1 MMMGNAMRWEAMDDQ
16 FDNLVRNLF
25 RPVAVTT
32 RDVVVPIRMD
42 VSEKENAYVVHADM
56 PGVKKED
63 IKIEIDGN
71 EVSISAET
79 KNEKDVKDGD
89 RVLRSERYYGK
100 VSRSFT
106 LASEV
111 DEAAA
116 SAKYENGVLEL
127 ALPKK
132 AVVKAKL
139 VSVA

>member
-1 MMMGNAMRWEAMDDQ
+1 MGNVMRWEAVDDQ
-16 FDNLVRNLF
+16 FDSLVRNLF

-42 VSEKENAYVVHADM
+42 VSEKDNAYVVHADM

-79 KNEKDVKDGD
+79 KNQKEVKDGD

-132 AVVKAKL
+132 AVAKAKL
-139 VSVA
+139 LAVA

>member
-1 MMMGNAMRWEAMDDQ
+1 MGNVLRWEALDDQ
-16 FDNLVRNLF
+16 FDNLVRNIF
-25 RPVAVTT
+25 QPVAITT
-32 RDVVVPIRMD
+32 RDVVAPIRMD
-42 VSEKENAYVVHADM
+42 VSEKENAYIVHADM
-56 PGVKKED
+56 PGLKKED

-79 KNEKDVKDGD
+79 KNEKDLKDGD

-100 VSRSFT
+100 VSRSFS
-106 LASEV
+106 LEQEV

-139 VSVA
+139 VSVV

>member
-1 MMMGNAMRWEAMDDQ
+1 MTSLMRWETMDDQ
-16 FDNLVRNLF
+16 FNNLVRNVF
-25 RPVAVTT
+25 RPVSVTT

-42 VSEKENAYVVHADM
+42 VSEKDDTYVVHAEM
-56 PGVKKED
+56 PGIKKED

-79 KNEKDVKDGD
+79 KNEKDIKDGE

-106 LASEV
+106 LANEV

-132 AVVKAKL
+132 AVAKAKL

>member
-1 MMMGNAMRWEAMDDQ
+1 MGNVMRWEAVDDQ
-16 FDNLVRNLF
+16 FDSLVRNLF
-25 RPVAVTT
+25 RPVAVTA

-42 VSEKENAYVVHADM
+42 VSEKDNAYVVHADM

-63 IKIEIDGN
+63 IKIEIDCN

-79 KNEKDVKDGD
+79 KNQKEVKDGD

-132 AVVKAKL
+132 AVAKAKL
-139 VSVA
+139 LAVA

>member
-1 MMMGNAMRWEAMDDQ
+1 MGNVMRWDALDDQ

-42 VSEKENAYVVHADM
+42 VSEQENSYVVHAEM

-71 EVSISAET
+71 EVSISAEA
-79 KNEKDVKDGD
+79 KNDKEVKEGE
-89 RVLRSERYYGK
+89 RVIRSERYYGK
-100 VSRSFT
+100 ISRSFT
-106 LASEV
+106 LANEV
-111 DEAAA
+111 DENAA
-116 SAKYENGVLEL
+116 SAKFENGVLEL

-132 AVVKAKL
+132 AVAKAKL
-139 VSVA
+139 VSVI

>member
-1 MMMGNAMRWEAMDDQ
+1 MVNVLRREALDDQ
-16 FDNLVRNLF
+16 FDNLVRNIF

-32 RDVVVPIRMD
+32 RDVVAPIRMD
-42 VSEKENAYVVHADM
+42 VSEKENAYIVHADM
-56 PGVKKED
+56 PGLKKED

-79 KNEKDVKDGD
+79 KNDKGVKDGD

-106 LASEV
+106 LAQEV

-132 AVVKAKL
+132 AVAKAKL

>member
-1 MMMGNAMRWEAMDDQ
+1 MVNVLRREALDDQ
-16 FDNLVRNLF
+16 FDNLVRNIF
-25 RPVAVTT
+25 RPVAITT

-42 VSEKENAYVVHADM
+42 VSEKENAYIVHADM
-56 PGVKKED
+56 PGLKKED

-79 KNEKDVKDGD
+79 KNDKDVKDGD

-100 VSRSFT
+100 VSRSFS
-106 LASEV
+106 LAQEV

-132 AVVKAKL
+132 AVAKAKL
-139 VSVA
+139 VAVA

>member
-1 MMMGNAMRWEAMDDQ
+1 MVNVLRREALDDQ
-16 FDNLVRNLF
+16 FDNLVRNIF

-32 RDVVVPIRMD
+32 RDVVAPIRMD
-42 VSEKENAYVVHADM
+42 VSEKENAYIVHADM
-56 PGVKKED
+56 PGLKKED

-79 KNEKDVKDGD
+79 KNEKDLKDGD

-100 VSRSFT
+100 VSRSFS
-106 LASEV
+106 LEQEV

>member
-1 MMMGNAMRWEAMDDQ
+1 MVNVLRREALDDQ
-16 FDNLVRNLF
+16 FDNLVRNIF
-25 RPVAVTT
+25 RPAALTT
-32 RDVVVPIRMD
+32 RDVVAPIRMD
-42 VSEKENAYVVHADM
+42 VSEKEDAYIVHADM
-56 PGVKKED
+56 PGLKKED

-106 LASEV
+106 LAQEV

-132 AVVKAKL
+132 AVAKAKL
-139 VSVA
+139 VAVA

>member
-1 MMMGNAMRWEAMDDQ
+1 MGNVMRLEALDDQ
-16 FDNLVRNLF
+16 FGNLVRNLIS
-25 RPVAVTT
+25 PVGVTT
-32 RDVVVPIRMD
+32 RDVVLPIRLD
-42 VSEKENAYVVHADM
+42 VSEKENAYVVHAEI

-79 KNEKDVKDGD
+79 KNEKDLKDGD

-106 LASEV
+106 LANDV

-132 AVVKAKL
+132 VTAKAK
-139 VSVA
+139 VVTVV

>member
-1 MMMGNAMRWEAMDDQ
+1 MKMGNMMRWEAVDDQ
-16 FDNLVRNLF
+16 FDSLVRNLF

-42 VSEKENAYVVHADM
+42 VSEKDNAYVVHADM

-79 KNEKDVKDGD
+79 KNQKEVKDGD

-106 LASEV
+106 LANEV

-132 AVVKAKL
+132 AVAKAKL
-139 VSVA
+139 LAVA

>member
-1 MMMGNAMRWEAMDDQ
+1 MVNVLRREALDDQ
-16 FDNLVRNLF
+16 FDNLVRNIF

-32 RDVVVPIRMD
+32 RDVVAPIRMD
-42 VSEKENAYVVHADM
+42 VSEKESAYIVHADM
-56 PGVKKED
+56 PGLKKED

-79 KNEKDVKDGD
+79 KNEKDLKDGD

-106 LASEV
+106 LAQEV

-132 AVVKAKL
+132 AVAKAKL
-139 VSVA
+139 VAVG

>member
-1 MMMGNAMRWEAMDDQ
+1 MANVMRWEAMDDQ
-16 FDNLVRNLF
+16 LDNLVRSFF
-25 RPVAVTT
+25 RPASVTT

-42 VSEKENAYVVHADM
+42 VSEKENAYVVHAEM

-71 EVSISAET
+71 EVAISAET
-79 KNEKDVKDGD
+79 KNEKEVKDGD

-106 LASEV
+106 LAQEV

-116 SAKYENGVLEL
+116 SAKFENGVLEL

-132 AVVKAKL
+132 AVAKAKL
-139 VSVA
+139 VSIA

>member
-1 MMMGNAMRWEAMDDQ
+1 MVNVLRREALDDQ
-16 FDNLVRNLF
+16 FDNLIRNIF

-32 RDVVVPIRMD
+32 RDVVAPIRMD
-42 VSEKENAYVVHADM
+42 VSEKENAYIVHADM
-56 PGVKKED
+56 PGLKKED

-79 KNEKDVKDGD
+79 KNEKDLKDGD

-100 VSRSFT
+100 VSRSFS
-106 LASEV
+106 LAQEV

-139 VSVA
+139 VSVV

>member
-1 MMMGNAMRWEAMDDQ
+1 MNSLRRWEAMDDQ
-16 FDNLVRNLF
+16 FDNLVRSVF
-25 RPVAVTT
+25 RPVAVTN

-42 VSEKENAYVVHADM
+42 VSEKDNAYVVHADM

-79 KNEKDVKDGD
+79 KNEKDVKDGE

-111 DEAAA
+111 DEATA
-116 SAKYENGVLEL
+116 SAKFENGVLEL

-132 AVVKAKL
+132 VVAKAKL
-139 VSVA
+139 VTVA

>member
-1 MMMGNAMRWEAMDDQ
+1 MTNVLRLEALDDQ
-16 FDNLVRNLF
+16 FDNLLRGMF
-25 RPVAVTT
+25 RPVSVTT

-42 VSEKENAYVVHADM
+42 VSEQENAYLIHAEI

-79 KNEKDVKDGD
+79 KNEKDVKDGE

-100 VSRSFT
+100 VSRRFT
-106 LASEV
+106 LANEV

-132 AVVKAKL
+132 AVAKAKL
-139 VSVA
+139 VNVA

>member
-1 MMMGNAMRWEAMDDQ
+1 MGNAMRWEAMDDQ

-79 KNEKDVKDGD
+79 KNEKDLKDGD
-89 RVLRSERYYGK
+89 RALRSERYYGK

-116 SAKYENGVLEL
+116 SAKFENGVLEL

-132 AVVKAKL
+132 AVAKAKL
-139 VSVA
+139 VSVV

>member
-1 MMMGNAMRWEAMDDQ
+1 MVNVLRREALDDQ
-16 FDNLVRNLF
+16 FDNLVRNIF

-32 RDVVVPIRMD
+32 RDVVAPIRMD
-42 VSEKENAYVVHADM
+42 VSEKENAYIVHADM
-56 PGVKKED
+56 PGLKKED

-106 LASEV
+106 LAQEV

-139 VSVA
+139 VSVV

>member
-1 MMMGNAMRWEAMDDQ
+1 MVNVLRREALDDQ
-16 FDNLVRNLF
+16 FDNLVRNIF

-32 RDVVVPIRMD
+32 RDVVAPIRMD
-42 VSEKENAYVVHADM
+42 VSEKENAYIVHADM
-56 PGVKKED
+56 PGLKKED

-79 KNEKDVKDGD
+79 KNDKDVKDGD

-100 VSRSFT
+100 VSRSFL
-106 LASEV
+106 LAQEV

-132 AVVKAKL
+132 AVAKAKL

>member
-1 MMMGNAMRWEAMDDQ
+1 MVNVLRREALDDQ
-16 FDNLVRNLF
+16 FDNLVRNIF

-32 RDVVVPIRMD
+32 RDVVAPIRMD
-42 VSEKENAYVVHADM
+42 VSENESAYIVHADM
-56 PGVKKED
+56 PGLKKED

-79 KNEKDVKDGD
+79 KNKKDLKDGD

-106 LASEV
+106 LAQEV
-111 DEAAA
+111 DEVAA

-132 AVVKAKL
+132 AVAKAKL

>member
-1 MMMGNAMRWEAMDDQ
+1 MGNAMRWEAMDDQ

-25 RPVAVTT
+25 RPAAVTT

-139 VSVA
+139 VSVV

>member
-1 MMMGNAMRWEAMDDQ
+1 MGNAMRWEAIDDQ
-16 FDNLVRNLF
+16 FDNLVRGLF
-25 RPVAVTT
+25 RPAAVTT

-42 VSEKENAYVVHADM
+42 VSEQENGYIVHAEM

-71 EVSISAET
+71 EVSISAES
-79 KNEKDVKDGD
+79 KNAKEVKEGE

-100 VSRSFT
+100 VSRRFS
-106 LASEV
+106 LAGEV

-116 SAKYENGVLEL
+116 SAKFENGVLEL

-132 AVVKAKL
+132 AVTKAKL
-139 VSVA
+139 VSVV

>member
-1 MMMGNAMRWEAMDDQ
+1 MGNVMRWEAVDDQ
-16 FDNLVRNLF
+16 FDSLVRNLF
-25 RPVAVTT
+25 RPVAVTA

-42 VSEKENAYVVHADM
+42 VSEKDNAYVVHADM

-79 KNEKDVKDGD
+79 KNQKEVKDGD

-132 AVVKAKL
+132 AVAKAKL
-139 VSVA
+139 LAVA

>member
-1 MMMGNAMRWEAMDDQ
+1 MVNVLRREALDDQ
-16 FDNLVRNLF
+16 FDNLVRNIF

-32 RDVVVPIRMD
+32 RDVVAPIRMD
-42 VSEKENAYVVHADM
+42 VSEKENAYIVHADM
-56 PGVKKED
+56 PGLKKED

-79 KNEKDVKDGD
+79 KNEKDLKDGD

-100 VSRSFT
+100 VSRSFS
-106 LASEV
+106 LEQEV

-139 VSVA
+139 VSVV

>member
-1 MMMGNAMRWEAMDDQ
+1 MGNVMRWEAVDDQ

-63 IKIEIDGN
+63 IKIEIDGS

-79 KNEKDVKDGD
+79 KNEKEVKDGD
-89 RVLRSERYYGK
+89 RLLRSERYYGK

>member
-1 MMMGNAMRWEAMDDQ
+1 MVNVLRREALDDQ
-16 FDNLVRNLF
+16 FDNLVRNIF

-32 RDVVVPIRMD
+32 RDVVAPIRMD
-42 VSEKENAYVVHADM
+42 VSEKENAYIVHADM
-56 PGVKKED
+56 PGLKKED

-79 KNEKDVKDGD
+79 KNEKDLKDGD

-100 VSRSFT
+100 VSRSFS
-106 LASEV
+106 LAQEV

-139 VSVA
+139 VSVV

>member
-1 MMMGNAMRWEAMDDQ
+1 MVNILRREALDDQ
-16 FDNLVRNLF
+16 FDNLVRNIF

-32 RDVVVPIRMD
+32 RDVVAPIRMD
-42 VSEKENAYVVHADM
+42 VSERENAYIVHADM
-56 PGVKKED
+56 PGLKKED

-71 EVSISAET
+71 DVSISAET
-79 KNEKDVKDGD
+79 KNDKDVKDGD

-106 LASEV
+106 LAQEV
-111 DEAAA
+111 DEVAA

-132 AVVKAKL
+132 AVAKAKL
-139 VSVA
+139 VSVV

>member
-1 MMMGNAMRWEAMDDQ
+1 MVNVLRREALDDQ
-16 FDNLVRNLF
+16 FDNLVRNIF
-25 RPVAVTT
+25 RPVAVTS
-32 RDVVVPIRMD
+32 RDVVAPIRMD
-42 VSEKENAYVVHADM
+42 VSENENAYIVHAEM
-56 PGVKKED
+56 PGVRKEN

-79 KNEKDVKDGD
+79 KNENDVKDGE

-106 LASEV
+106 LTQEV

-116 SAKYENGVLEL
+116 SAKYDNGVLEL

-132 AVVKAKL
+132 AVAKAKL
-139 VSVA
+139 VAVA

>member
-1 MMMGNAMRWEAMDDQ
+1 MRLEALDDQ

-25 RPVAVTT
+25 RPVGVTT
-32 RDVVVPIRMD
+32 RDVVVPIRLD
-42 VSEKENAYVVHADM
+42 VSEKENAYVVHAEI

-79 KNEKDVKDGD
+79 KNEKDLKDGD

-106 LASEV
+106 LANEV

-132 AVVKAKL
+132 ATAKAKL
-139 VSVA
+139 VTVV

>member
-1 MMMGNAMRWEAMDDQ
+1 MVNVLRREALDDQ
-16 FDNLVRNLF
+16 FDNLVRNIF

-32 RDVVVPIRMD
+32 RDVVAPIRMD
-42 VSEKENAYVVHADM
+42 VSEKENAYIVHADM
-56 PGVKKED
+56 PGLKKED

-79 KNEKDVKDGD
+79 KNDKGVKDGD

-106 LASEV
+106 LAQEV

-139 VSVA
+139 VSVV

>member
-1 MMMGNAMRWEAMDDQ
+1 MVNVLRREALDDQ
-16 FDNLVRNLF
+16 FDNLVRNIF
-25 RPVAVTT
+25 RPVVVTT
-32 RDVVVPIRMD
+32 RDVVAPIRMD
-42 VSEKENAYVVHADM
+42 VSEKENAYIVHADM
-56 PGVKKED
+56 PGLKKED

-79 KNEKDVKDGD
+79 KNEKDLKDGD

-100 VSRSFT
+100 VSRSFS
-106 LASEV
+106 LAQEV

-127 ALPKK
+127 ARPKK

-139 VSVA
+139 VSVV

>member
-1 MMMGNAMRWEAMDDQ
+1 MGNVMRWEALDDQ

-32 RDVVVPIRMD
+32 RDVVVPIRLD

-79 KNEKDVKDGD
+79 KNDKEVKDGD

-111 DEAAA
+111 DETAA

-132 AVVKAKL
+132 AVVKAKM
-139 VSVA
+139 VAVV

>member
-1 MMMGNAMRWEAMDDQ
+1 MRWEAVDDQ

-25 RPVAVTT
+25 RPVSVTT
-32 RDVVVPIRMD
+32 RDVIVPIRMD
-42 VSEKENAYVVHADM
+42 VSEAENAYLVHAEI

-79 KNEKDVKDGD
+79 KNGKDVKDGE
-89 RVLRSERYYGK
+89 RMLRSERYYGK

-106 LASEV
+106 LALEV

-132 AVVKAKL
+132 AVAKAKL
-139 VSVA
+139 ISVA

>member
-1 MMMGNAMRWEAMDDQ
+1 MNSLMRWEAMDDQ
-16 FDNLVRNLF
+16 FDNLVRSIF

-42 VSEKENAYVVHADM
+42 VSEKDNTYVVHADM

-79 KNEKDVKDGD
+79 KNEKEVKDGE

-106 LASEV
+106 LANEV

-116 SAKYENGVLEL
+116 SAKFENGVLEL

-132 AVVKAKL
+132 AAVKAKL
-139 VSVA
+139 LAVA

>member
-1 MMMGNAMRWEAMDDQ
+1 MVNVLRREALDDQ
-16 FDNLVRNLF
+16 FDNLVRNIF
-25 RPVAVTT
+25 RPVVVTT
-32 RDVVVPIRMD
+32 RDVVAPIRMD
-42 VSEKENAYVVHADM
+42 VSEKENAYIVHADM
-56 PGVKKED
+56 PGLKKED

-79 KNEKDVKDGD
+79 KNEKDLKDGD

-100 VSRSFT
+100 VSRSFS
-106 LASEV
+106 LAQEV

-139 VSVA
+139 VSVV